1 MNILFQIILGIG
13 IAVVITALLSNPI
26 GIFIG
31 LIGFIIYLF
40 GKFFS
45 HISNI
50 R

>member
-1 MNILFQIILGIG
+1 MNMLFQIILGVG

-40 GKFFS
+40 GKFFG

-50 R
+50 K

>member
-1 MNILFQIILGIG
+1 MNILFQIILGIE